1 MQCTFISRSLTT
13 PRRLKRRHE
22 AYEGTTSVYN
32 HPSKS
37 EIDQYYRDCEENTMG
52 LAPFVLVFVLASS
65 VDCYWKPTPLTNWTW
80 QLNGKLD
87 TSKNV
92 VMYDLDLWDTP
103 KDTITALKQ
112 AGRKVICYFRYAHAM
127 ASWDVNTRN
136 RCRISAPEVTRIGVP
151 TSFSFPP
158 RSKAIH

>member
-1 MQCTFISRSLTT
+1 
-13 PRRLKRRHE
+13 
-22 AYEGTTSVYN
+22 
-32 HPSKS
+32 
-37 EIDQYYRDCEENTMG
+37 MG

-103 KDTITALKQ
+103 KNTITALKQ
-112 AGRKVICYFRYAHAM
+112 AGRKVICYFRYACSM
-127 ASWDVNTRN
+127 FSFDMNTT
-136 RCRISAPEVTRIGVP
+136 CHCPTSALAVTRIGVP
-151 TSFSFPP
+151 TNFSFPP
-158 RSKAIH
+158 RSEAIH